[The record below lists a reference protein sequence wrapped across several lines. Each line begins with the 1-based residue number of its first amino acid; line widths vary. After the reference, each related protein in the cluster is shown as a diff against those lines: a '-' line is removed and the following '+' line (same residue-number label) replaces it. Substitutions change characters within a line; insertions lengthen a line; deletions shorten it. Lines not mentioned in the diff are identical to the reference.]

1 MGAPDTFTILC
12 DPDHDSYDPNQLVAD
27 VRNLLQSKGLR
38 PNATGHLGVAIG
50 AAGTLLRA
58 FGIAP
63 LGGITT
69 IDRHESHDSDTR

>member
-12 DPDHDSYDPNQLVAD
+12 NADHDCYDPNQLVAD

-38 PNATGHLGVAIG
+38 PDATGRLGVATG
-50 AAGTLLRA
+50 AAGNLLRA

-63 LGGITT
+63 LGGPTT
-69 IDRHESHDSDTR
+69 IDRHESRGSDTR